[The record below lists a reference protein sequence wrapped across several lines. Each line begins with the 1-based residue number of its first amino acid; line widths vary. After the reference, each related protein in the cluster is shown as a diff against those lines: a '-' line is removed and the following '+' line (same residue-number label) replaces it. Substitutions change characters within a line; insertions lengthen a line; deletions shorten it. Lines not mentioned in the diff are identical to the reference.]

1 MIHLTIVRGDN
12 TTLLEYP
19 EPVLLSTVFAER
31 GLLVEMPCGG
41 KQRCLKCRV
50 QAQGTLSPL
59 TDREREH
66 LTAQEIAAGWRYAC
80 MTTAL
85 GDAVIRLPERARD
98 ADRIVTGGREVEVTL
113 QPWGK
118 RFGAAVDIGTTTLA
132 MYLYDLASG
141 EQLSTAARRNPQAV
155 YGADVIS
162 RLEKSLG
169 GERQGL
175 ADCIRRALAE
185 MLAEC
190 CAGRGMTTEQ
200 VDSLVI
206 TGNTAMLYLLCAQ
219 DPSSITAAPFA
230 QDRFFGE
237 FLDASAFGLPMAPG
251 AQVYL
256 TRSISAYV
264 GGDITTALL
273 SAGLYGGALAADRP
287 PRLLVDIGTN
297 GEMALAAG
305 GRLLCCST
313 AAGPAFEGAGIY
325 QGMNAHNGAV
335 SRVALRGDTMVC
347 EVIGGGAAKGICG
360 SGILDAV
367 AVLLDAGVVDETG
380 LFNEEGH
387 AFKAAMTEV
396 DGLLA
401 FRLPGT
407 QVLVTQKDIRAVQL
421 AKSAICAGMTTL
433 LAEAEIPAEEVSE
446 LLIAG
451 GFGSFVR
458 VASAARIGL
467 IPKAL
472 AGCARAIGNA
482 AGAGAGAVLLSD
494 PLRLASE
501 RLAAGAETVE
511 LAADPRFME
520 AYVDGMLFPERDSF

>member
-1 MIHLTIVRGDN
+1 M
-12 TTLLEYP
+12 E
-19 EPVLLSTVFAER
+19 E
-31 GLLVEMPCGG
+31 
-41 KQRCLKCRV
+41 
-50 QAQGTLSPL
+50 
-59 TDREREH
+59 
-66 LTAQEIAAGWRYAC
+66 
-80 MTTAL
+80 
-85 GDAVIRLPERARD
+85 AV
-98 ADRIVTGGREVEVTL
+98 GGREVEVTL

-237 FLDASAFGLPMAPG
+237 FLDASAFDLPMAPG

-313 AAGPAFEGAGIY
+313 AAGPAP
-325 QGMNAHNGAV
+325 
-335 SRVALRGDTMVC
+335 
-347 EVIGGGAAKGICG
+347 GGAARGHHGVRGDRWRCG
-360 SGILDAV
+360 ERYL
-367 AVLLDAGVVDETG
+367 
-380 LFNEEGH
+380 
-387 AFKAAMTEV
+387 
-396 DGLLA
+396 
-401 FRLPGT
+401 RL
-407 QVLVTQKDIRAVQL
+407 RY
-421 AKSAICAGMTTL
+421 SRC
-433 LAEAEIPAEEVSE
+433 S
-446 LLIAG
+446 
-451 GFGSFVR
+451 R
-458 VASAARIGL
+458 RAARCRRG
-467 IPKAL
+467 
-472 AGCARAIGNA
+472 G
-482 AGAGAGAVLLSD
+482 
-494 PLRLASE
+494 
-501 RLAAGAETVE
+501 
-511 LAADPRFME
+511 
-520 AYVDGMLFPERDSF
+520 